1 MATLANK
8 ISALTKKNQAS
19 LLTAATAFALAA
31 LAWLMLSHAWFTDD
45 AYFSFRSIDNFV
57 NGYGLTWNVIERV
70 QAYTHPLWVLVL
82 SVFYFFTREIYIT
95 TIVVSLALTLGLG
108 WLVISKIS
116 KTRWQG
122 LAAIFLLSLSTA
134 FIDYTTSGL
143 ENPLSHLLLAVFL
156 CVFLRQ
162 ERSLRKLFW
171 LALLA
176 ALGAL
181 NRLDMI
187 LFYLPALIYELWQE
201 KDKWRATGVI
211 ALGFVPLALWEI
223 FSIVYYGF
231 LFPSTYYA
239 KAQNYVALGE
249 EIFAGLNYFLFTLK
263 FDPITWVVIVAA
275 LVSTARQRQARAI
288 AVAVGILLYLAYI
301 LQIGG
306 DFMGGRFLSSAYL
319 AAVIIL
325 LVYLFPK
332 LQLKKHWALI
342 PAALLIGLLAS
353 SPPYFLYAK
362 GFRTARWNGVVDER
376 MVYFSTNF
384 LRIKNLHTF
393 NADPQYTTVNKI
405 AFFVKSLGRGS
416 LFRWEAENDWID
428 LGKDLRA
435 QAVSEGKLFLPQGAN
450 GFTGYYAGPDVY
462 IINALA
468 LTDGLLARVPPI
480 YNPNWRSGHFM
491 RIIPPGYLEVEAGT
505 QEHLDDPS
513 LDVYYQKIRLV
524 THGDLFTAERWQA
537 IWELNT
543 KSFDELLLGYSTQF
557 RFPALHTI
565 SLEAM
570 PEPNTELTPDLT
582 FAGQGSAAQIEFPQS
597 VHATAIRLGLSAGDN
612 FLLTFLDA
620 EGSVLASQTL
630 ISHQALGVE
639 AYSISIPDDVATKG
653 FSAIRLM
660 PIRVFYDE
668 ADSEYMLSWIGF

>member
-1 MATLANK
+1 MATLAKK

-31 LAWLMLSHAWFTDD
+31 LAWLVLSHAWFTDD

-70 QAYTHPLWVLVL
+70 QAYTHPLWVLLL
-82 SVFYFFTREIYIT
+82 SAFYFFTREIYIT
-95 TIVVSLALTLGLG
+95 TIVVSLALTLALG
-108 WLVISKIS
+108 WLVIFKIA

-122 LAAIFLLSLSTA
+122 LAAVLLLSLSTA

-156 CVFLRQ
+156 YIFLVQ
-162 ERSLRKLFW
+162 KRSPHKLFW
-171 LALLA
+171 LGLLA

-187 LFYLPALIYELWQE
+187 LFYVPALGYEWWQQ
-201 KDKWRATGVI
+201 KDKWRATGMI
-211 ALGFVPLALWEI
+211 ALGFIPLAVWEI

-231 LFPSTYYA
+231 PFPSTYYA

-275 LVSTARQRQARAI
+275 LVTATWQRHTRAI
-288 AVAVGILLYLAYI
+288 AVAIGILLYLAYI

-306 DFMGGRFLSSAYL
+306 DFMGGRFLSAAYL
-319 AAVIIL
+319 SAVILL

-332 LQLKKHWALI
+332 LRFKRHWVLI
-342 PAALLIGLLAS
+342 PATLLLSLLAS

-362 GFRTARWNGVVDER
+362 DFRTARWNGVVDER
-376 MVYFSTNF
+376 MVYFGTSF
-384 LRIKNLHTF
+384 LRTEDLYAF
-393 NADPQYTTVNKI
+393 NSDPQYNTLNKI
-405 AFFVKSLGRGS
+405 AFFVKSIGRGT

-435 QAVSEGKLFLPQGAN
+435 QAAAQGKLFLPQGAN
-450 GFTGYYAGPDVY
+450 GFTGYYAGPHVY

-505 QEHLDDPS
+505 QDHLDDAG
-513 LDVYYQKIRLV
+513 LDSYYQKIRLI
-524 THGDLFTAERWQA
+524 THGDLFAADRWQA

-543 KSFDELLLGYSTQF
+543 KSFDDLLLGYSAQF
-557 RFPALHTI
+557 RFPALQTI
-565 SLEAM
+565 SLETL
-570 PEPNTELTPDLT
+570 PEPNTELTLDLA
-582 FAGQGSAAQIEFPQS
+582 FAGQGSAAQIEFPETLQAS
-597 VHATAIRLGLSAGDN
+597 TVRLGLSAGDD
-612 FLLTFLDA
+612 FLLAFLDE
-620 EGSVLASQTL
+620 EGNPLASQRL
-630 ISHQALGVE
+630 ISKQAQGIE
-639 AYSISIPDDVATKG
+639 TYSISIPDNAATKG
-653 FSAIRLM
+653 FVAIRLV
-660 PIRVFYDE
+660 PIRVLYDE
-668 ADSEYMLSWIGF
+668 ADGEYLLSWIGF